1 MNTPYPEILTDRTQ
15 QLAAFLEWNAGI
27 ALARTEYT
35 LHPFARCQHNG
46 NCRKDRGYGRS

>member
-1 MNTPYPEILTDRTQ
+1 MNSPYPELLTDRTQ

-35 LHPFARCQHNG
+35 LHPFSDCQHNG